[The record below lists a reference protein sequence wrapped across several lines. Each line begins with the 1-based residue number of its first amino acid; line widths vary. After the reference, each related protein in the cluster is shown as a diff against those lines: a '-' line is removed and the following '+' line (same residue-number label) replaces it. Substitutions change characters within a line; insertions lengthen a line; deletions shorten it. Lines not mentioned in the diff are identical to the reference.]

1 MRKVLRVSL
10 LSLFAMAFSTLAF
23 ADGKDVSSKIWNGDA
38 EQGFQGWEV
47 TFATDNNADGL
58 IWKTSSH
65 TEGISPGS
73 MGYWGFKGHCLEI
86 WGGQTDGVGN
96 PVGKNSISQLV
107 TGLENGTYVF
117 GAFTIATIQSHGTAE
132 NKTRYIPTKDE
143 VEGVYM
149 FANDVKTTIATN
161 DPEAADSLPAAHAV
175 KLNVAAQV
183 IDGSLKFGF
192 GADEGTTA
200 SFICVDNATLYFFG
214 DMEPAAAL
222 AEAYKM
228 DLRRAASAADT
239 LMRYPMAEAVKAE
252 LQAAVNAATDVTGV
266 DECMAAEEVV
276 RLASLKARISIDN
289 YNKLVKLIDRAK
301 ETLAKEWSDFI
312 AEQVA
317 ELQAAT
323 EQAEADLAAGAMDSD
338 ALSEYLSEFENTIN
352 KVEIDELYTLIDAL
366 DQFVNDYESITESD
380 PNVLIEGEHP
390 GYGEEVG
397 QFPYSEQE
405 KLAALLEDAQE
416 LLTGIEDGSIRA
428 AEGVAMIER
437 IKSEAAA
444 CIANANKA
452 PVLPFDAILVPDPD
466 DPSKPLLRTAQ
477 SGLANDAAI
486 TPYKQTSWRTPGED
500 PNVFR
505 YESPVFGLPY
515 AVDKLVI
522 TVTHTIYNDRPRD
535 EGYNDGPYFNLTE
548 FYLFDGDGE
557 EITLSAGDFSSNA
570 REPSE
575 GSYEGLLDGNIETF
589 FHSRWSSKNNETGYH
604 TLEISMPEDLQK
616 FSFAMEVIFNDTR
629 ISNMP
634 TEIVVSGMT
643 HTRADLSS
651 AISDAEGSDVMGYVQ
666 GTEPGFH
673 SGDFTS
679 INALKA
685 EISKAKEVLN
695 NEDATDEELV
705 EATIALEEAVV
716 AADGAGGFTFI
727 LPEPGVAYKLANQA
741 PFVKGQGKVKNM
753 TVFQDSILW
762 WADADPA
769 DAYQDF
775 TFEKIDGPD
784 EDDIYFNIKNV
795 KTGKYIGL
803 FTEQPGFEGDNE
815 IIWGN
820 NWHIRLSDTPAPIRM
835 RSLGFGQVHFWAPKD
850 VDETSW
856 LGIHAC
862 NHNGGAATTRAGDQG
877 GGKGFSDAPDGYSIH
892 GVCGPIVQWGTDAN
906 GASAWYIRQQEELPI
921 AILTGEGFEKKPHH
935 LYQPVD
941 VMTLQADKACAFDG
955 LALTNILGDP
965 IEFTAEKADAFSTV
979 VTFTQHTETFYLSFN
994 NAEGVGTVTDTGGIA
1009 EKTAIAKLQEAYDA
1023 VAGTEYTVGSDI
1035 GCVKDLTALNAAK
1048 AKAEELLG
1056 GAEATDEEI
1065 LAAIDALNAAVD
1077 GLQVVMPE
1085 EGKSYFII
1093 NAFPKFE
1100 ENYGVP
1106 MALFSNADNGMPGW
1120 TYLSINNPAYEW
1132 QFEFVDDE
1140 KKDFRLFNVGTQ
1152 DYISGSTGG
1161 DNVMTDSNGGLYALI
1176 ARGNQKFNILNTD
1189 PGASNDG
1196 SAGGTWM
1203 IHPHYHDSGARVF
1216 GSICM
1221 WGNDNPTKSEWYI
1234 KESGT
1239 VKTSIDEISVE
1250 SEALRNVS
1258 GTFDLTGRR
1267 VSNPEK
1273 GLYIVNG
1280 KKVLVK

>member
-47 TFATDNNADGL
+47 TFATDNNADGR
-58 IWKTSSH
+58 IWKTSNH
-65 TEGISPGS
+65 TEGISSGS

-132 NKTRYIPTKDE
+132 NKTKYIPTKDE

-214 DMEPAAAL
+214 DMEPADAL

-252 LQAAVNAATDVTGV
+252 LQAAVNAAADVTGV
-266 DECMAAEEVV
+266 DECIAAEEVV
-276 RLASLKARISIDN
+276 RLASLKARISINN
-289 YNKLVKLIDRAK
+289 YNKLVKLIEKAK

-405 KLAALLEDAQE
+405 KLAALLEEAQE
-416 LLTGIEDGSIRA
+416 LLTGIEDGSVRA

-437 IKSEAAA
+437 IKGAAA
-444 CIANANKA
+444 SCIANANKQ
-452 PVLPFDAILVPDPD
+452 PTLPFTAILIPDPD
-466 DPSKPLLRTAQ
+466 DPTKPYSVPTGDQGKLNQLDYLQ
-477 SGLANDAAI
+477 Q
-486 TPYKQTSWRTPGED
+486 YKADSECEPGR
-500 PNVFR
+500 NVFR
-505 YESPVFGLPY
+505 YESPVLNLPY

-522 TVTHTIYNDRPRD
+522 TVMHTILSDRPR
-535 EGYNDGPYFNLTE
+535 GQGTPDGPYFNINE
-548 FYLFDGDGE
+548 FYLYDADGNKFEMTG
-557 EITLSAGDFSSNA
+557 ADFLSNA
-570 REPSE
+570 KETAE
-575 GSYEGLLDGNIETF
+575 GSYEGLCDGTIDGF
-589 FHSRWSSKNNETGYH
+589 FHSFWTSSATQDYH
-604 TLEISMPEDLQK
+604 NLQITMPEDLTSFK
-616 FSFAMEVIFNDTR
+616 FAFECDWDNNYR
-629 ISNMP
+629 ISNVP

-651 AISDAEGSDVMGYVQ
+651 AISDAEGSEAMSYVQ
-666 GTEPGFH
+666 GTEPGFN
-673 SGDFTS
+673 SGDFTA
-679 INALKA
+679 ILALKA

-753 TVFQDSILW
+753 TIFQDSILW

-769 DAYQDF
+769 DEYQDF

-803 FTEQPGFEGDNE
+803 FTEQPGYEGDNE

-835 RSLGFGQVHFWAPKD
+835 RSLGFGQVHFWAPED
-850 VDETSW
+850 VDETAW

-862 NHNGGAATTRAGDQG
+862 NHNNGNASTSAGSQG
-877 GGKGFSDAPDGYSIH
+877 GGKGFSDHPDGFSIH
-892 GVCGPIVQWGTDAN
+892 GVCGPIVQWGTDAY
-906 GASAWYIRQQEELPI
+906 GASAWYIRQQEELPL

-941 VMTLQADKACAFDG
+941 IMTLQADKACAFDG
-955 LALTNILGDP
+955 LTLTDILGDP
-965 IEFTAEKADAFSTV
+965 IEFTAEKTDAFSTV

-994 NAEGVGTVTDTGGIA
+994 NAEGVGTVTVTGGIA

-1267 VSNPEK
+1267 VTNPEK

-1280 KKVLVK
+1280 NKVLIK